1 MTNGLALEVTNKTQ
15 SWMVVSVP
23 GRELIEEDAWEVA
36 ERNRIGSAFD
46 VLAYRH
52 LEASKRN

>member
-1 MTNGLALEVTNKTQ
+1 MALEVTNNTQ
-15 SWMVVSVP
+15 SRMVVSVP
-23 GRELIEEDAWEVA
+23 GRELIEENAWEVA
-36 ERNRIGSAFD
+36 EWNRIGSAFD